1 MMKSFMKFLF
11 TLTLIISLAACGQ
24 SQSNHAGNQAAGQS
38 EVTVRGSY
46 QDADAATF
54 RQMLKEKKGVVLDV
68 RTPGEYAEGHLP
80 GAMDIDFLSDDFS
93 EKVAELPRDTTYL
106 VYCRSG
112 HRSHQAAK
120 KMEGMGFKVVNLKGG
135 IMGWQ
140 SQGYEI
146 EK

>member
-1 MMKSFMKFLF
+1 MMKSLMKFVL
-11 TLTLIISLAACGQ
+11 TLTLVISLAACGQ
-24 SQSNHAGNQAAGQS
+24 SQSNDAGQQRDDQKT
-38 EVTVRGSY
+38 EVVQGSY
-46 QDADAATF
+46 RDADPATF
-54 RQMLKEKKGVVLDV
+54 RELVNEKKGVVLDV

-93 EKVAELPRDTTYL
+93 EKVEKLDRDTTYL

-120 KMEGMGFKVVNLKGG
+120 RMEEMGFKVVNMKGG
-135 IMGWQ
+135 IMNWQ
-140 SQGYEI
+140 NEGYEI